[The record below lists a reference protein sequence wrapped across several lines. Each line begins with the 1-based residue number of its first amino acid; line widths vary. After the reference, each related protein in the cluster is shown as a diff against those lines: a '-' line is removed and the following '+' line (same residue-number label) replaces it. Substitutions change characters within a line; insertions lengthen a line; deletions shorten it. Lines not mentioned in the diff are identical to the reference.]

1 MKILNPIQIQ
11 KVDLFTIENEPV
23 ASIDLMERAAKAC
36 VQRILDLFP
45 DRDTPIVVGA
55 GPGNNGGDGLAMA
68 RLLYQEGYLIK
79 VWILDLGGQSSV
91 DFTTNLK
98 RLASLRLL
106 ETLTIQPGRTG
117 WPDLQPGTV
126 FLDAFFG
133 SGLNR
138 PLSGLAAEV
147 VNHLNRLTH
156 IHRISIDVPS
166 GLFADQHTT
175 GPVIHA
181 ERTLT
186 LQLPK
191 LAFLLPENAQA
202 VGDWEVVPIGLS
214 EEAIQETPTS
224 YFTID
229 HTILRGRFR
238 PRHKYDHKGT
248 FGHILLISGSYG
260 KMGAALL
267 AGEAALRTGAG
278 LLTLH
283 VPECGYVIVQ
293 THLPE
298 AMVQIDPHRSVFTEV
313 RNSEAFDCVAVGP
326 GIGQNALTANALLNL
341 LRSVRQ
347 PLVLDADALNLIA
360 THRWQKEIP
369 PGSVLTP
376 HPKEFERLFGPTI
389 DDFETIRLLR
399 DQAKNLD
406 CYILLKGAHTAV
418 ATPDGLVYF
427 NMTGNPGMATAGSGD
442 ILTGVI
448 AAFIAQG
455 YPIPDACLFGVYI
468 HGLAG
473 DRAAEDLSQE
483 AMIGRDII
491 YHLGAAFNQLDC

>member
-248 FGHILLISGSYG
+248 FGHILLVSGSYG

-283 VPECGYVIVQ
+283 VPECGYLIAQ

-298 AMVQIDPHRSVFTEV
+298 AMVQVDPHRSVTT
-313 RNSEAFDCVAVGP
+313 ALPAGGPYQCIAIGP
-326 GIGQNALTANALLNL
+326 GIGTNELTAQGLHRLLET
-341 LRSVRQ
+341 VKI
-347 PLVLDADALNLIA
+347 PMVLDADALNLIA
-360 THRWQKEIP
+360 QHGWQDLIP
-369 PGSVLTP
+369 AGTVLTP
-376 HPKEFERLFGPTI
+376 HPKEFERLFGTS
-389 DDFETIRLLR
+389 DNGFSRLEILR
-399 DQAKNLD
+399 ERAMKMN
-406 CYILLKGAHTAV
+406 CYLLLKGAHTAI
-418 ATPDGLVYF
+418 AFPDGSIYF
-427 NMTGNPGMATAGSGD
+427 NCTGNPGMATAGSGD
-442 ILTGVI
+442 VLTGI
-448 AAFIAQG
+448 IGSLIGQG
-455 YPIPDACLFGVYI
+455 YPASDACLIGVYL

-473 DRAAEDLSQE
+473 DIAAGKWSQE
-483 AMIGRDII
+483 AMIARDII
-491 YHLGAAFNQLDC
+491 YHLGAAFNSFE